1 MYNCSVELPVFCRI
15 FPIFDLNVENI
26 PTEHCYGTTDS
37 KSFHNSQHMKILYWE
52 AQYKYLQYKSC
63 IDVCKGKTP
72 TNKQLQLTDSE
83 GLNFQMDV
91 HAYDYIIF

>member
-1 MYNCSVELPVFCRI
+1 
-15 FPIFDLNVENI
+15 
-26 PTEHCYGTTDS
+26 
-37 KSFHNSQHMKILYWE
+37 MKILYWE

-72 TNKQLQLTDSE
+72 FTNKQLQLTDSV
-83 GLNFQMDV
+83 GLNFQIGV